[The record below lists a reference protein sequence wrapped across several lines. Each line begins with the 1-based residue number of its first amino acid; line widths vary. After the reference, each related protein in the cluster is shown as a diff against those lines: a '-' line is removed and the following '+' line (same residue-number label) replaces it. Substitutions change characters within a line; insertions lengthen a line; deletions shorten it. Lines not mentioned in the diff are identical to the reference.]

1 MGIFRYIVQGVGWEL
16 GSQAAR
22 EGIDALKQQEKDAPV
37 EKPLTEREQKK
48 LAKAQADEAERLR
61 KEKAA
66 AIARKQAEIEAQL
79 QELKKRK

>member
-1 MGIFRYIVQGVGWEL
+1 MGIFRYIVQGFGWEI

-22 EGIDALKQQEKDAPV
+22 EGIDALKQQQDAPV
-37 EKPLTEREQKK
+37 EKPLTEREQKQ
-48 LAKAQADEAERLR
+48 LAKAQAQEVERAR